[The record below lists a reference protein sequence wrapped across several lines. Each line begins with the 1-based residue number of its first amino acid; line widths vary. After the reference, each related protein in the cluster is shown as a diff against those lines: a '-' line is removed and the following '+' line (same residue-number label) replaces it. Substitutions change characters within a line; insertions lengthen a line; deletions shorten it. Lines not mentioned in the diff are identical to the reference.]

1 MRARNRSTAA
11 GGWRSC
17 LIAAVSMF
25 AACTPV
31 LAHHQPPHEGTNVG
45 VAIPAITHGEML
57 VVAKYRAQILDLA
70 ARQPRTNPTLRRLT
84 GFVSLQHF
92 TCFWG
97 LVPGSLSDET
107 SPFNECSHAY
117 VAGARALLAHMVAM
131 PGDQSSA
138 RALEA
143 RIETDIAS
151 DPAFSVL
158 CSNSNETFDSGIIIG
173 PDWQIAPAHLPTVLT
188 FFVLVVLAAAGFW
201 GFSRFV
207 AATIGLPP
215 NPISGRQRASS
226 FKSKPR
232 DLDRTG

>member
-70 ARQPRTNPTLRRLT
+70 ARQPRTDPTLRRLA
-84 GFVSLQHF
+84 GFVNLQHF
-92 TCFWG
+92 ACFWG

-107 SPFNECSHAY
+107 SPFNECSHADL
-117 VAGARALLAHMVAM
+117 AGARALLAHMVGM

-138 RALEA
+138 RVLDA
-143 RIETDIAS
+143 RIETEIAS

-173 PDWQIAPAHLPTVLT
+173 PDWRLAPAHLPTVLT
-188 FFVLVVLAAAGFW
+188 FFAFLVLAAAGLW
-201 GFSRFV
+201 GVS
-207 AATIGLPP
+207 ATIGLPP
-215 NPISGRQRASS
+215 HPMSGRQQASS
-226 FKSKPR
+226 FRSKPR
-232 DLDRTG
+232 DFDRTG

>member
-70 ARQPRTNPTLRRLT
+70 ARHPRTNPTLRRLT

-151 DPAFSVL
+151 DPAFSIP
-158 CSNSNETFDSGIIIG
+158 CPKTRSPS
-173 PDWQIAPAHLPTVLT
+173 
-188 FFVLVVLAAAGFW
+188 AAGCGPVAPPHRSSLRETRATSVQRPSPPDSLVRVSGAIPQPICALW
-201 GFSRFV
+201 AARFSARRS
-207 AATIGLPP
+207 AAPSPYSSGASP
-215 NPISGRQRASS
+215 NS
-226 FKSKPR
+226 
-232 DLDRTG
+232 

>member
-1 MRARNRSTAA
+1 MRRPKSTNAVS
-11 GGWRSC
+11 GWRSC
-17 LIAAVSMF
+17 LIAVSLL
-25 AACTPV
+25 APYTPV
-31 LAHHQPPHEGTNVG
+31 GAHHQPPHEGATVG

-57 VVAKYRAQILDLA
+57 VVGQYRDRILDLA
-70 ARQPRTNPTLRRLT
+70 ARQPRTDPTLRRLT

-117 VAGARALLAHMVAM
+117 VAGARALLAHMIAM

-173 PDWQIAPAHLPTVLT
+173 PDWQIATAHLPTVLT
-188 FFVLVVLAAAGFW
+188 FFALLVFAAAGLW
-201 GFSRFV
+201 GASRFV
-207 AATIGLPP
+207 RATVGRPP
-215 NPISGRQRASS
+215 NRISERQRASS
-226 FKSKPR
+226 FKSKPH